1 MKKIAIAFLALAAII
16 ACQKEEDF
24 QKEEVPQEE
33 EKQPQ
38 NSELYTLSLQ
48 ASKTIQTKALSLDND
63 GATLNAYW
71 RTGETVAV
79 YLNGSGTL
87 LGMLTAA
94 ADGTDATKATLT
106 GYLTTVE
113 GVQQGSELMLLFPR
127 AEWDYTGQDGSAPDE
142 TGSLAS
148 KYDYA
153 LATVTVASVDDV
165 NKVITTTSG
174 ADFENQQSIYRF
186 GFKIGGIGDAIPVKG
201 FTVSAT
207 DGAFVKTGILT
218 NLGWGYIYSSI
229 TVNVASGTLT
239 MPYVALRNRIANSS
253 NTYDD
258 IYHFSVIG
266 ADDALYLGKKTIP
279 GSVLKGQGMFI
290 SAKSVSVGKARV
302 AEDYNQTNTAW

>member
-1 MKKIAIAFLALAAII
+1 M
-16 ACQKEEDF
+16 
-24 QKEEVPQEE
+24 
-33 EKQPQ
+33 
-38 NSELYTLSLQ
+38 
-48 ASKTIQTKALSLDND
+48 
-63 GATLNAYW
+63 
-71 RTGETVAV
+71 
-79 YLNGSGTL
+79 
-87 LGMLTAA
+87 
-94 ADGTDATKATLT
+94 
-106 GYLTTVE
+106 
-113 GVQQGSELMLLFPR
+113 
-127 AEWDYTGQDGSAPDE
+127 
-142 TGSLAS
+142 
-148 KYDYA
+148 
-153 LATVTVASVDDV
+153 DDV